1 MLNFNEQ
8 LLNQFFIKKKVEI
21 DNDKLLRYYD
31 TIFPSPQ
38 LFISFLS
45 AYSREEQTFYA
56 KKIMQRMFF
65 CKYNSSL
72 FTLYKNLIDL
82 EESNLAETK
91 DTFFMRDHSIHS
103 INTYLL
109 GLYLYFSFS
118 LFNKQINSYF
128 SSKSFHDIYSK
139 DNETNAFLSFL
150 NCWTL
155 FSLNHD
161 IGYPFEILI
170 ANDGSVKYSDKT
182 DIIDKLNSITRII
195 TNELSINE
203 IVFYIG
209 LQIIIN
215 TSKIKLID
223 TLSPEEVSKLQQ
235 ISDLDSISFV
245 KLENILSYNIFSYY
259 RSAFNK
265 DQLCYIVYDNK
276 ETKKYLWYH
285 ANNSL
290 YQFDFITNSK
300 QKISSELLK
309 EPKYEFEYYY
319 PEKFLNNVIKASLSI
334 FDPYE
339 KDISDAAKELLS
351 NTTISFAGITDE
363 SSYMDF
369 LYDIY
374 LKIKSNLSD
383 DLRNPSD
390 TYYKKNIASF
400 INYITNKIYMQ
411 LSNSSI
417 EINYENPIIDNL
429 TKIFSNVIDDYKS
442 AEEQKQ
448 VVVSFLKENGTS
460 TKFNLQPLFIRLK
473 NQYAKVLEQ
482 YNESCFVKKE
492 GEKITYRKHKP
503 KLIEKIC
510 QDYGKICFDSGL
522 IDEREKINEVMSY
535 APHFSAFDHGMV
547 SCLLTLET
555 YFKISIV
562 NDSQSFFSF
571 ENHGIDIPNIKI
583 FTTATY
589 SILVHNIYSSF
600 WDSISSKNNIK
611 HDIIK
616 NPFVYFCLFCDNL
629 QIWDRPYRVNQGKI
643 ELIASTLTARDVSI
657 ITTKN
662 KLCIQCVTLEAEKIV
677 SNFRDSL
684 DEYLKDASKLINL
697 SISDK

>member
-223 TLSPEEVSKLQQ
+223 
-235 ISDLDSISFV
+235 
-245 KLENILSYNIFSYY
+245 
-259 RSAFNK
+259 
-265 DQLCYIVYDNK
+265 
-276 ETKKYLWYH
+276 
-285 ANNSL
+285 
-290 YQFDFITNSK
+290 
-300 QKISSELLK
+300 
-309 EPKYEFEYYY
+309 
-319 PEKFLNNVIKASLSI
+319 
-334 FDPYE
+334 
-339 KDISDAAKELLS
+339 
-351 NTTISFAGITDE
+351 
-363 SSYMDF
+363 
-369 LYDIY
+369 
-374 LKIKSNLSD
+374 
-383 DLRNPSD
+383 
-390 TYYKKNIASF
+390 
-400 INYITNKIYMQ
+400 
-411 LSNSSI
+411 
-417 EINYENPIIDNL
+417 
-429 TKIFSNVIDDYKS
+429 
-442 AEEQKQ
+442 
-448 VVVSFLKENGTS
+448 
-460 TKFNLQPLFIRLK
+460 
-473 NQYAKVLEQ
+473 
-482 YNESCFVKKE
+482 
-492 GEKITYRKHKP
+492 
-503 KLIEKIC
+503 
-510 QDYGKICFDSGL
+510 
-522 IDEREKINEVMSY
+522 
-535 APHFSAFDHGMV
+535 
-547 SCLLTLET
+547 
-555 YFKISIV
+555 
-562 NDSQSFFSF
+562 
-571 ENHGIDIPNIKI
+571 
-583 FTTATY
+583 
-589 SILVHNIYSSF
+589 ILVP
-600 WDSISSKNNIK
+600 K
-611 HDIIK
+611 
-616 NPFVYFCLFCDNL
+616 
-629 QIWDRPYRVNQGKI
+629 
-643 ELIASTLTARDVSI
+643 
-657 ITTKN
+657 
-662 KLCIQCVTLEAEKIV
+662 
-677 SNFRDSL
+677 
-684 DEYLKDASKLINL
+684 
-697 SISDK
+697 